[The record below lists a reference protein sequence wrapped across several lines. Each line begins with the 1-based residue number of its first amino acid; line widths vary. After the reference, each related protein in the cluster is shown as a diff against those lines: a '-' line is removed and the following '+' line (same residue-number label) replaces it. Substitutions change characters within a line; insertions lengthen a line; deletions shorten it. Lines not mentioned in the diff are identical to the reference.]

1 MKEKLAK
8 LYNTLSNIE
17 TKGEN
22 TKIMG
27 VCLQYLEHLISES
40 SSETI
45 DEDDVKTKSNHKTKS
60 KKTENN

>member
-27 VCLQYLEHLISES
+27 VCLQYLEQLISES
-40 SSETI
+40 SSETV
-45 DEDDVKTKSNHKTKS
+45 DEDEVKTKSNNKTKS